1 MTKTSDWQPDSELA
15 GYLQRVF
22 ELGTDPDGESPIA
35 ATLVKAPKAPRSP
48 KGAVLYIHGF
58 TDYFFHEP
66 LADFFI
72 AQGYHF
78 YALDLRKCGRSRRKG
93 QTAHYVSDLSHYDV
107 ELGLALDII
116 AEESGINGSGD
127 RKVIVGAHSTGGLIV
142 PLWVDRLRRL
152 DSSRH
157 ALIGGLIL
165 NSPWLDLQGRAAL
178 RSPAV
183 TAAIRGVGMTRKFT
197 VLPQELSPAY
207 GDSIHESRHGEWKY
221 NLDFKPLGGFPVTF
235 GWLRAIRNGHAL
247 LQAGLDVAVPSLVL
261 RSDRS
266 YFAKNY
272 SSRTDR
278 ADAVLDV
285 THMARWAGCL
295 GGRLTSVPVPGARHD
310 VFLSLPDVRQRAY
323 AEVEAW
329 LANGLV
335 PPVATAAAKKAA
347 AATPPR
353 KTAAPAKAA
362 KKTAAKKTAAKKA
375 R

>member
-1 MTKTSDWQPDSELA
+1 MTETTDWQPDVELP
-15 GYLQRVF
+15 GYSTRVF

-35 ATLVKAPKAPRSP
+35 ATLIRAPKAPRTP

-58 TDYFFHEP
+58 TDYFFQEP
-66 LADFFI
+66 LADFFV

-78 YALDLRKCGRSRRKG
+78 YALDLRKCGRSRRPG
-93 QTAHYVSDLSHYDV
+93 QTAHYVSDLADYDV
-107 ELGLALDII
+107 ELGLAVDVI
-116 AEESGINGSGD
+116 AEEVGIGSGEAD
-127 RKVIVGAHSTGGLIV
+127 KKIIVAAHSTGGLIV

-157 ALIGGLIL
+157 GLIGGLIL
-165 NSPWLDLQGRAAL
+165 NSPWLDLQGRASL

-183 TAAIRGVGMTRKFT
+183 TAAIRGVGITRKFT
-197 VLPQELSPAY
+197 VMPQELSPAY
-207 GDSIHESRHGEWKY
+207 GDSIHESRHGEWRY
-221 NLDFKPLGGFPVTF
+221 NLDLKPLGGFPVTF

-261 RSDRS
+261 RSDKS

-272 SSRTDR
+272 SSKTDR

-310 VFLSLPDVRQRAY
+310 VFLSLPEVRERAY

-329 LANGLV
+329 LATGLR
-335 PPVATAAAKKAA
+335 PPVAKAAAKKAA
-347 AATPPR
+347 ATTPPK
-353 KTAAPAKAA
+353 KTAAPAA
-362 KKTAAKKTAAKKA
+362 KPAKRPRA